1 MKCQQ
6 CGHTNPDNNKFC
18 GMCGGR
24 LEARPVAPAPA
35 FTAMP
40 RKGEGRLET
49 PTPQYRVENGTKSPA
64 VTADRIALDQQR
76 EIVRDHAAQNPVSD
90 TRTSTISAAA
100 ARALSLTTPE
110 EEAEEERTSA
120 RKTSYSTGIGGPS
133 FLGIG
138 YDSGASNGGFVYDK
152 PRNDG
157 FIYDTDG
164 EAPEYLLDE
173 QPGRT
178 VSWRAWA
185 LFAILLVGGAL
196 AYIQWK
202 ASRHEG
208 PDLASILDRNGAATT
223 AEKSLPGAVDP
234 SKQEPPAKSAAGTEA
249 AKPNADDTDAN
260 AAAPTAAADAKKG
273 DEKKVAGDNTDSGV
287 PESKASSKPD
297 KDETASSSKNTDD
310 SDVSAAADSKASD
323 NASSE
328 SDGPVSKATRATR
341 KPAPVEEDASADE
354 SRRSKAASRAPAAK
368 PLGDKDPLIIQ
379 AENYIQGRGVRQNC
393 SQGINL
399 LREAVGQGNP
409 AADVKLGALYWTGT
423 CVTQSKVTAYQW
435 FSRAHQK
442 EPRNVWIER
451 SRNSLWASM
460 NSQEKQRV
468 GY

>member
-6 CGHTNPDNNKFC
+6 CGHTNPDNNRFC
-18 GMCGGR
+18 GMCGGKV
-24 LEARPVAPAPA
+24 EARPAAPAPD
-35 FTAMP
+35 FTAVP
-40 RKGEGRLET
+40 RNGEGRLES
-49 PTPQYRVENGTKSPA
+49 PTPQYRVENGTKSA

-76 EIVRDHAAQNPVSD
+76 EIVRDRAAQNPVSD
-90 TRTSTISAAA
+90 SRRATTSAAA

-110 EEAEEERTSA
+110 EEAEEERPTA
-120 RKTSYSTGIGGPS
+120 RNINYSTGIGGPS

-157 FIYDTDG
+157 FVYDTDG

-234 SKQEPPAKSAAGTEA
+234 SKQEPPAKTAPGADA
-249 AKPNADDTDAN
+249 AKPNSDDTDAT
-260 AAAPTAAADAKKG
+260 AAAPTAATDAKKN
-273 DEKKVAGDNTDSGV
+273 DEKNVAGDKTDSAV
-287 PESKASSKPD
+287 PESKASKPD
-297 KDETASSSKNTDD
+297 KDETASASKNTDD
-310 SDVSAAADSKASD
+310 SDMSAAADSKAS
-323 NASSE
+323 NEASSE
-328 SDGPVSKATRATR
+328 SDEPVSKATKGAR

-354 SRRSKAASRAPAAK
+354 SRPSRAASRPPAAK
-368 PLGDKDPLIIQ
+368 PLGDKDPLIVQ
-379 AENYIQGRGVRQNC
+379 AESYIQGRGVRQNC
-393 SQGINL
+393 SQGVNL
-399 LREAVGQGNP
+399 LRQAVGMGNP

-435 FSRAHQK
+435 FSRAHEK

-460 NSQEKQRV
+460 SSQEKQRV